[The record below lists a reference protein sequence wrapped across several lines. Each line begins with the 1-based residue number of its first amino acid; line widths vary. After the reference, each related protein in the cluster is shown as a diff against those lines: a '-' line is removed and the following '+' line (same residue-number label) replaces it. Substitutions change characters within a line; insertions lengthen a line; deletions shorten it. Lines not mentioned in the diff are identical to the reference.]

1 MERGPAPPRRV
12 AESQSFP
19 GAESHMRAV
28 MAVERDIP
36 AWLELAG
43 EVEPLF
49 GPMVHDER
57 FRRALR
63 RNIARGSAICMR
75 VGDGP
80 PGSALMGG
88 LLLSSHPPKYEIG
101 WLAVAR
107 TWRRQRVGRLL
118 VKHALLRVRP
128 PAELSVVTFGRGV
141 PGGGAARAFYAQ
153 LGFAPCEPAEAGPDG
168 QPRQVY
174 RRTIR

>member
-1 MERGPAPPRRV
+1 
-12 AESQSFP
+12 
-19 GAESHMRAV
+19 

-43 EVEPLF
+43 EVEPVF
-49 GPMVHDER
+49 GPLVHDER

-63 RNIARGSAICMR
+63 RNIGRGSAICMR

-118 VKHALLRVRP
+118 VKQALSRVRP
-128 PAELSVVTFGRGV
+128 PAEVSVVTFGPGV

-153 LGFAPCEPAEAGPDG
+153 LDFAPCEPAASGPHG

-174 RRTIR
+174 RRAIR